1 MCSHADDSTAFPS
14 PTVLWGEE
22 KEGPL
27 GICMGCFASSHIAIR
42 VAVNVNVVVGAV
54 ICSFRWG
61 EKLDGMCETSFGE
74 NSESLY
80 GVDDSTKNGLQP
92 PTFPLH
98 HLCVFCRAH
107 KGNNVAGSSDR
118 RALTIVG

>member
-1 MCSHADDSTAFPS
+1 
-14 PTVLWGEE
+14 
-22 KEGPL
+22 
-27 GICMGCFASSHIAIR
+27 MGCFASSHIAIR

-80 GVDDSTKNGLQP
+80 GVDDSTKTVSNLRL
-92 PTFPLH
+92 FPFIISASFAARTKETTWRG
-98 HLCVFCRAH
+98 VRT
-107 KGNNVAGSSDR
+107 GGR
-118 RALTIVG
+118 